1 MNRRA
6 IPTEMQACRV
16 TRRRVPMLFVG
27 LALASLPLAHPGGS
41 PAEHIMARGCRDRM
55 HASKMPRMWP
65 MNLLRER
72 GGGGGY
78 ADDEPLVSSE
88 GGGDGGGGDGESW
101 NEERGDS
108 GFGGGMGAPP
118 KKGRSKRM
126 RANDA
131 AEGGQG
137 KRKEESS
144 KLRQIK
150 LRRERQK
157 KKMAGS
163 LDTDNEKMEEKIRQ
177 NGGIQNFNSLL
188 ANDHSSDDIDRAIG
202 GNTDLA
208 EDGKWWEMSSKD
220 EDGEQKFMDS
230 KRKTQLA
237 WDKDRGVSE
246 EEGEHLKSMG
256 VDPER
261 FRKREGGDSMDES
274 ASEATKLQDMAVA
287 GVQVGFLTSRMHF
300 PIGGHL

>member
-1 MNRRA
+1 M
-6 IPTEMQACRV
+6 
-16 TRRRVPMLFVG
+16 
-27 LALASLPLAHPGGS
+27 GG
-41 PAEHIMARGCRDRM
+41 ET
-55 HASKMPRMWP
+55 
-65 MNLLRER
+65 
-72 GGGGGY
+72 
-78 ADDEPLVSSE
+78 
-88 GGGDGGGGDGESW
+88 
-101 NEERGDS
+101 
-108 GFGGGMGAPP
+108 GAPT
-118 KKGRSKRM
+118 KQGRSKRM
-126 RANDA
+126 RANDE

-163 LDTDNEKMEEKIRQ
+163 LDTDNEEMEDKIRQ
-177 NGGIQNFNSLL
+177 NGGIQDINSLF
-188 ANDHSSDDIDRAIG
+188 ANDLPSDDLDRAIG

-230 KRKTQLA
+230 KRRTQLA

-246 EEGEHLKSMG
+246 EEEEHLKSMG

-261 FRKREGGDSMDES
+261 FRKKEEGDGMDES
-274 ASEATKLQDMAVA
+274 ASEATQLQDMAVA
-287 GVQVGFLTSRMHF
+287 GVKVRFRTSRMHI
-300 PIGGHL
+300 PSGSHL